1 MNSFASV
8 LLFVVHSFY
17 FGRENQCYDPRP
29 LSVVPRTFLAQNVVA
44 AKAMCQAMREAER
57 AVAPLE
63 AASTSVKST
72 CGGGGVARA
81 DASSSVGGKPY
92 VGSGPADS
100 LSVDPTS
107 GVGGT
112 SSYTSS
118 AGSSLTCGDTSADAV
133 QSRTPAPAN
142 DINPPTLVHAR
153 TRTRTNVSLSTGTL
167 AAERGTWKLQPWRL
181 WPVHQAAAAALVE
194 PCLNSA
200 IAVPELVPLRK
211 ALAAL
216 AYRTDKSLM
225 LVDSSTANPESVG
238 GKRGRDREAGNSG
251 GGGGSSGS
259 GGSVG
264 TAGNLRGRRGGH
276 ARGSTAGGIAGG
288 GSGGGGGGSSGSEA
302 VVSAKSNKGFFA
314 TSTTAKGVGARG
326 GVLVGVGHKRR
337 RQDAL
342 ATAASSLQL

>member
-1 MNSFASV
+1 
-8 LLFVVHSFY
+8 
-17 FGRENQCYDPRP
+17 
-29 LSVVPRTFLAQNVVA
+29 
-44 AKAMCQAMREAER
+44 MREAER

-63 AASTSVKST
+63 AKSTSVKST
-72 CGGGGVARA
+72 CSGGGVARA
-81 DASSSVGGKPY
+81 DASSSFGGKPH
-92 VGSGPADS
+92 VGSGLADS
-100 LSVDPTS
+100 LSVDPLGCSTS
-107 GVGGT
+107 EVGGGT
-112 SSYTSS
+112 SSYVSS

-133 QSRTPAPAN
+133 QSRTPALAN

-200 IAVPELVPLRK
+200 IVVPELVPLRK

-225 LVDSSTANPESVG
+225 LVDSSTVNTESVG

-251 GGGGSSGS
+251 GGGGGSGS
-259 GGSVG
+259 GSSVG
-264 TAGNLRGRRGGH
+264 TGGSLRGRRGGH
-276 ARGSTAGGIAGG
+276 ARGSTAGNVAGG
-288 GSGGGGGGSSGSEA
+288 GNGSGGGGSNGSEP
-302 VVSAKSNKGFFA
+302 VVSAKSNKGIFA
-314 TSTTAKGVGARG
+314 TSTTAKGVGTGG

-337 RQDAL
+337 
-342 ATAASSLQL
+342 

>member
-1 MNSFASV
+1 
-8 LLFVVHSFY
+8 
-17 FGRENQCYDPRP
+17 
-29 LSVVPRTFLAQNVVA
+29 
-44 AKAMCQAMREAER
+44 MREAER

-81 DASSSVGGKPY
+81 DASSSVGGKSY

-100 LSVDPTS
+100 LPLDPLGSSTS
-107 GVGGT
+107 GGGGT
-112 SSYTSS
+112 SSYASS
-118 AGSSLTCGDTSADAV
+118 GGSSLTGGDASADAV

-142 DINPPTLVHAR
+142 DMNPPTLGHAR

-200 IAVPELVPLRK
+200 IAVPELAPLRK

-225 LVDSSTANPESVG
+225 LVDSSTVTPESVG
-238 GKRGRDREAGNSG
+238 GKRGRDREAGNSS
-251 GGGGSSGS
+251 GGGGSGS
-259 GGSVG
+259 GGGVG
-264 TAGNLRGRRGGH
+264 TGGSLRGRRGGH
-276 ARGSTAGGIAGG
+276 ARGGTAGGVAGG
-288 GSGGGGGGSSGSEA
+288 GNSGGGGGSSGSEA
-302 VVSAKSNKGFFA
+302 VSSAKSNKGLFP
-314 TSTTAKGVGARG
+314 TTTTAKGVSAQ
-326 GVLVGVGHKRR
+326 GVLVDVGHKRR